1 MGERKPTL
9 ARQSIRGEGSAVEV
23 EPADHQKVSTEHR
36 MSIIPSRYQPPLPID
51 RIIVRDAPDNDA
63 VTMDVVFVGGGPAGF
78 AGAIE
83 LARLVKRENESG
95 GTLGDVQI
103 AVLEK
108 AEGLGEHNLSGAIV
122 NPCAIRELFPKISE
136 ADLPFRGPVR
146 GERVYFLTSG
156 RVIRIPTPPTM
167 ANHGYY
173 IASISEIVRWLGQQA
188 ESLGV
193 NIFTGFP
200 VDALLVEGQRVTG
213 VRTAPSGLTRDSS
226 HGSGYRPPA
235 EITARVTVLS
245 EGTRGMLSEAYY
257 EWQRITGENPQIFAL
272 GVKEVW
278 ETKQPLA
285 DVIHTLG
292 WPLPK
297 DAFGGSFIYP
307 LAPNLISI
315 GLVVGMD
322 YPEASLDVHVMLQ
335 RFKLH
340 SLVRPLL
347 EGGHMVEWGA
357 KTIPEGGYY
366 ALRRRR
372 SGDGLVIIGDAAGYV
387 EVASLK
393 GIHYA
398 MLSGMYAA
406 RAIFDGLQ
414 SGDTSAVSLAAYDR
428 AVDASYITSDLRK
441 RRNMRL
447 AFQGS
452 NLYVGGIKAVMMTL
466 TKGAFP
472 GRKIDSRPDADEP
485 RAEAPAEPFPFTP
498 DGTLTFNKLDANYRS
513 GNATRD
519 NIPSHLIV
527 GSDIPPAVAELYQHM
542 CPAGVYERHGD
553 ELIVTPSNCIDCK
566 ATDVIGPRWTPREG
580 TSGPHYRHM

>member
-1 MGERKPTL
+1 
-9 ARQSIRGEGSAVEV
+9 
-23 EPADHQKVSTEHR
+23 

-51 RIIVRDAPDNDA
+51 RIIVRDVPNSDA

-83 LARLVKRENESG
+83 LARLVKRDNERG

-108 AEGLGEHNLSGAIV
+108 AGGLGEHNLSGAIV
-122 NPCAIRELFPKISE
+122 NPCAMRELFPHISD

-146 GERVYFLTSG
+146 DERVHFLTSG
-156 RVIRIPTPPTM
+156 RAIRIPTPPTM
-167 ANHGYY
+167 MNHGYY

-193 NIFTGFP
+193 NVFTGFP
-200 VDALLVEGQRVTG
+200 IDALLVEGQRVIG
-213 VRTAPSGLTRDSS
+213 VRTAPSGLTRDGLQSS
-226 HGSGYRPPA
+226 VYRPPA
-235 EITARVTVLS
+235 EIMAHVTVLS
-245 EGTRGMLSEAYY
+245 EGTRGMLSDAYC
-257 EWQRITGENPQIFAL
+257 EWQQISGENPQIFAL

-278 ETKQPLA
+278 EATQPLA
-285 DVIHTLG
+285 AVIHTLG
-292 WPLPK
+292 WPLPA
-297 DAFGGSFIYP
+297 DTFGGSFIYP
-307 LAPNLISI
+307 LASNLIAI

-335 RFKLH
+335 RLKLH

-347 EGGHMVEWGA
+347 EGGRMVEWGA

-366 ALRRRR
+366 ALRSRR

-398 MLSGMYAA
+398 MQSGMYAA
-406 RAIFDGLQ
+406 RAIFDALK
-414 SGDTSAVSLAAYDR
+414 SGDTSAVSLGAYDR
-428 AVDASYITSDLRK
+428 AVDTSYIASDLRK

-452 NLYVGGIKAVMMTL
+452 NLYIGGIKAGMMTL

-472 GRKIDSRPDADEP
+472 GRKIESPRDADVL
-485 RAEAPAEPFPFTP
+485 RAQTPVESLPFAP
-498 DGTLTFNKLDANYRS
+498 DGTLTLSKLDANYRS

-519 NIPSHLIV
+519 DIPSHLIV
-527 GSDIPPAVAELYQHM
+527 GPDIPPAVADLYQHM
-542 CPAGVYERHGD
+542 CPAGVYERIGD
-553 ELIVTPSNCIDCK
+553 QLMVSPSNCIDCK

-580 TSGPHYRHM
+580 TSGPHYRSM

>member
-1 MGERKPTL
+1 
-9 ARQSIRGEGSAVEV
+9 
-23 EPADHQKVSTEHR
+23 
-36 MSIIPSRYQPPLPID
+36 MSIVPSRYQPPLPID
-51 RIIVRDAPDNDA
+51 RIIVRDALDIDA

-83 LARLVKRENESG
+83 LARLVQREKESG

-108 AEGLGEHNLSGAIV
+108 AEGLGEHTLSGAIV
-122 NPCAIRELFPKISE
+122 NPCAIQELFPKISE
-136 ADLPFRGPVR
+136 AALPFRGPVR
-146 GERVYFLTSG
+146 GERVYFLTSD
-156 RVIRIPTPPTM
+156 RAIRIPTPPTM

-193 NIFTGFP
+193 NVFTGFP
-200 VDALLVEGQRVTG
+200 VDALLVEGQRVAG
-213 VRTAPSGLTRDSS
+213 VRTTPSGLKRDYS
-226 HGSGYRPPA
+226 HGSSYRPPA

-245 EGTRGMLSEAYY
+245 EGARGMLSEAYC

-278 ETKQPLA
+278 ETKQTLA
-285 DVIHTLG
+285 AVIHTLG

-307 LAPNLISI
+307 LASNLIAI

-335 RFKLH
+335 RLKLH

-347 EGGHMVEWGA
+347 EGGHMLEWGA

-398 MLSGMYAA
+398 MQSGMYAA
-406 RAIFDGLQ
+406 RAIFDALK
-414 SGDTSAVSLAAYDR
+414 SGDTSAVSLGAYDR
-428 AVDASYITSDLRK
+428 AVDASYIVSDLRK

-452 NLYVGGIKAVMMTL
+452 NLYVGGIKAGMMTL

-472 GRKIDSRPDADEP
+472 GRKIDSRPDADVP

-498 DGTLTFNKLDANYRS
+498 DGTLTFNKLDANYKS

-519 NIPSHLIV
+519 DIPSHLIV
-527 GSDIPPAVAELYQHM
+527 GTNTPPAVADLYQHM
-542 CPAGVYERHGD
+542 CPAGVYERRGD
-553 ELIVTPSNCIDCK
+553 GLIVNPPNCIDCK

-580 TSGPHYRHM
+580 TSGPHYRRM

>member
-1 MGERKPTL
+1 
-9 ARQSIRGEGSAVEV
+9 
-23 EPADHQKVSTEHR
+23 
-36 MSIIPSRYQPPLPID
+36 MSIVPSRYQPPLPID
-51 RIIVRDAPDNDA
+51 RIIVREASNVDTL
-63 VTMDVVFVGGGPAGF
+63 TMDVVFVGGGPAGF

-83 LARLVKRENESG
+83 LARLVRRENESG
-95 GTLGDVQI
+95 GRVGDVQI

-108 AEGLGEHNLSGAIV
+108 AERLGEHNLSGAIV
-122 NPCAIRELFPKISE
+122 NPCAIRELFPNISE

-146 GERVYFLTSG
+146 GERVYFLTNS
-156 RVIRIPTPPTM
+156 RAIRIPTPPTM

-193 NIFTGFP
+193 NVFTGFP
-200 VDALLVEGQRVTG
+200 VDALLVAGQRVTG
-213 VRTAPSGLTRDSS
+213 VRTAPSGLNRDYS
-226 HGSGYRPPA
+226 HSAAYRPPT
-235 EITARVTVLS
+235 EIMARVTVLS
-245 EGTRGMLSEAYY
+245 EGTRGMLSEAYC
-257 EWQRITGENPQIFAL
+257 EWQRITSENPQIFAL
-272 GVKEVW
+272 GVKEIW
-278 ETKQPLA
+278 ETQQTLA
-285 DVIHTLG
+285 AVIHTLG
-292 WPLPK
+292 WPLPN

-307 LAPNLISI
+307 LTPNLIAI

-335 RFKLH
+335 RLKLH

-347 EGGHMVEWGA
+347 EGGHMLEWGA

-366 ALRRRR
+366 ALRSRR

-398 MLSGMYAA
+398 MQSGMYAA
-406 RAIFDGLQ
+406 RAIFDALK
-414 SGDTSAVSLAAYDR
+414 SGDTSAASLGACDR
-428 AVDASYITSDLRK
+428 AVDASYIASDLRK

-447 AFQGS
+447 GFQGT
-452 NLYVGGIKAVMMTL
+452 NLYVGGIKAAMMTL

-472 GRKIDSRPDADEP
+472 GRKIDSRPDADVS
-485 RAEAPAEPFPFTP
+485 RAEAPAESFPFTP
-498 DGTLTFNKLDANYRS
+498 DGALTFSKVDANYKS

-527 GSDIPPAVAELYQHM
+527 GADVPPAVADLYQHM
-542 CPAGVYERHGD
+542 CPAGVYERRGD
-553 ELIVTPSNCIDCK
+553 GLIVNPSNCIDCK